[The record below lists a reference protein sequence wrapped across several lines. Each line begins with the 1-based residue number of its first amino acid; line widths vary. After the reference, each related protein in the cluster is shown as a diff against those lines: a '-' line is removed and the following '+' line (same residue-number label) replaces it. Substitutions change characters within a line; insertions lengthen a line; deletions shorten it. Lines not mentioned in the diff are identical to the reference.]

1 MKFNLS
7 TIMLTLMIILSTL
20 ISLNSNNWMTMW
32 MTLEMNMFMF
42 VPIMTSKNKM
52 SDQPMKYLIIQS
64 ISSSIMLMSIISS
77 SINDLNL
84 KNSILLMTALSI
96 KMGMAPFHLWVPSIM
111 AKLNW
116 NKCIILTT
124 LLKMSPMM
132 ISSQLIELKTFFMPM
147 ILSTIMGSTM
157 GIKQTSLKK
166 IMAYSSI
173 SNSTWMLLSFMM
185 SKSIMILFSITYSLI
200 NILIMTSLKKLSIMY
215 INQMSNM
222 KTKENINLIL
232 LMLSISGLPPTIGF
246 FPKWMI
252 LKELINLSIVLSSV
266 LIFSSII
273 SMYFYLQMITSNLT
287 MFSLKKKF
295 MKKNKTISFMTIN
308 MMGIMMFF
316 LIKSI

>member
-7 TIMLTLMIILSTL
+7 TIMLMLMIILSTL

-42 VPIMTSKNKM
+42 IPIMSKNKM

-77 SINDLNL
+77 SINDSNL
-84 KNSILLMTALSI
+84 KTSILLMTALSI

-111 AKLNW
+111 TKLNW

-124 LLKMSPMM
+124 LMKMSPMM

-147 ILSTIMGSTM
+147 ILSTIMGSTT

-166 IMAYSSI
+166 MMAYSSI
-173 SNSTWMLLSFMM
+173 TNSTWMLLSFMM
-185 SKSIMILFSITYSLI
+185 SKSIMILFSITYSMI

-252 LKELINLSIVLSSV
+252 LKELINLSTVLSSV

-295 MKKNKTISFMTIN
+295 TKNNKTISFMTIN